1 VDKLVSLARLHCHPL
16 AVGVNV
22 DNYSDALYAFAHDHC
37 AIGRTFALRGV
48 GLLLRRLLGLFVP
61 RACCSLAR
69 RACFDDFSSDVVLS
83 ELQKFMLSG
92 VQGAETTLT
101 THEVD
106 GELRLHVPPEHTKR
120 HSYKAL
126 AKLDMR
132 RFWRMLAAL
141 LPVLKLP
148 FAADAERPR
157 IRALLNREGSS
168 DILDKSFAGV
178 RHSTLLL
185 LLRRLQLVLQEEDF
199 LVELRTA
206 RELASVHAVRAS
218 KMLVPRITPGAAITL
233 TPTAMT
239 CVHKTMSPLDFAAEV
254 AALRAAA
261 LHGTTGTIVLT
272 MFSVVVLYNRAERRA
287 QRLEAAAAAPPAAA
301 AAAPPPPTRRV
312 GVRFA
317 ARRRHGAARFVDV
330 DGGFVAYEAHE
341 LIGDE
346 AVEKVKMS
354 TKDFAKAVRSAH
366 GVNTTGKVVKLTAT
380 RGAGRAKKDLKR
392 ATLAETAQVV
402 RQRTGIAELDVGGA
416 DLGKGNTFAKVVR
429 TETVNGLV
437 RDVVFTY
444 DLSKGRCKKMGD
456 TVYEH
461 NVAPAAA
468 AAAPPDAAVAPAP
481 ADVAAAAP
489 PPPPPAP
496 PPAPAPTDDDED
508 SHAKLRKRGRRN
520 AIHEGIARAFKKMR
534 PLVFFVNADYLH
546 GFAPV
551 LRQLLRLGAFVVLV
565 DEFRTSEYCAGCSGQ
580 LQRCRAD
587 VDRMVC
593 RECAEADAGRK
604 GSRRFS
610 KDAMASARRAPPRAA
625 EHAAVHAAEHE
636 HADAE
641 SVDDAGGAV
650 PRTRAQ
656 VVDAVRTE
664 FNGLAAP
671 RRADIVRLLC
681 QLRGSEPDEGVRVLS
696 GLSGAGVVHALATQV
711 PCVPAHASP
720 ELEIDVVG
728 ATFAYQRYLLL
739 RDLSTANLRRRL
751 LRELARARCAECA
764 PGADAPKCGACA
776 WKRLKN
782 RLPRC
787 AVCRRDADDGCCV
800 VKESVGVWR
809 YKACGKCPKGRVHR
823 DANAVDN
830 LFLIVFNLFDD
841 VVRGGRPY
849 PLWCCT
855 VEAADRLDGVVFAW
869 NPAWNKL
876 QKDGNGGG
884 AGVGD
889 SRKRAAPTTSAPS
902 AWPTR
907 APAPSS
913 TGKQTSLLTWFA
925 RPTKARDESPS
936 DAGALAAETAPGG
949 ADQLDD
955 ERALGVGDPL
965 PHDAVDAEMDASVA
979 NYVDPDADI
988 DDKVAVGGL
997 LAAAAAAANAPAAGN
1012 QHADACIAS
1021 AVEAG
1026 EHAFEVDGQLDDE
1039 IDDAAMYECEYDEDA
1054 ELEQA
1059 INESAL
1065 EYLADTINT
1074 TTTTTA
1080 DNDSETDAGHRDKRR
1095 RADSPG
1101 TTTTTSTATNI
1112 NINASH
1118 NQNNPITE
1126 NHTAA
1131 SGPAVAVTETD
1142 GLIAKVTVFTS
1153 RTATG
1158 WRISTT
1164 TEISCTAT
1172 GTRTIINN
1180 VYSSNTSNTSNADS
1194 QNIVYNSSND
1204 SNSDSLPVLVG
1215 NQPTEQRATTSATSS
1230 SAPK

>member
-1 VDKLVSLARLHCHPL
+1 VDKLVSLARLHCQPL
-16 AVGVNV
+16 TVGVNV
-22 DNYSDALYAFAHDHC
+22 DNYGQALYAFAHDHC
-37 AIGRTFALRGV
+37 AMGRTFALRGV
-48 GLLLRRLLGLFVP
+48 GLVLRRLLGLFVP

-69 RACFDDFSSDVVLS
+69 RACFGDFSSDVVLC

-106 GELRLHVPPEHTKR
+106 GELRLLVPREHTKR
-120 HSYKAL
+120 HSYTAL
-126 AKLDMR
+126 AKVDMR

-148 FAADAERPR
+148 FAADVERPR
-157 IRALLNREGSS
+157 IHALLNREGNS

-206 RELASVHAVRAS
+206 RELASVHAVRAT

-239 CVHKTMSPLDFAAEV
+239 CVHKTMSPLDFAAEI

-272 MFSVVVLYNRAERRA
+272 MFSVGVLYNRAERRA
-287 QRLEAAAAAPPAAA
+287 QRLEAAAAAAAAPPAAA
-301 AAAPPPPTRRV
+301 AAPPPPPTRRV
-312 GVRFA
+312 GVRFE
-317 ARRRHGAARFVDV
+317 ARRRHGAACFVDV

-346 AVEKVKMS
+346 AVERVKMS
-354 TKDFAKAVRSAH
+354 TKDFAKAVKSAH
-366 GVNTTGKVVKLTAT
+366 GVNTTGKVIKLTAT

-392 ATLAETAQVV
+392 ATLAETARVV

-429 TETVNGLV
+429 SETVNGVV

-481 ADVAAAAP
+481 ADAAAAAP

-520 AIHEGIARAFKKMR
+520 AIHEGIARAFKKLR

-593 RECAEADAGRK
+593 RECAEADAARK

-641 SVDDAGGAV
+641 SVDDADGAV

-671 RRADIVRLLC
+671 RRADVVRLLC

-711 PCVPAHASP
+711 PCVPANAPP

-728 ATFAYQRYLLL
+728 VTFAYQRYLPL

-764 PGADAPKCGACA
+764 AGADARKCGACV
-776 WKRLKN
+776 WKRLRN

-830 LFLIVFNLFDD
+830 LFLIVFNLFVD
-841 VVRGGRPY
+841 VERGGRPY

-855 VEAADRLDGVVFAW
+855 VEAVDRLDGVAFAW
-869 NPAWNKL
+869 DPSWNRL
-876 QKDGNGGG
+876 QKDGDGGG
-884 AGVGD
+884 VGN
-889 SRKRAAPTTSAPS
+889 RKRAAPTTSAPS
-902 AWPTR
+902 AWPAQ

-913 TGKQTSLLTWFA
+913 ARKQTSLLTWFA
-925 RPTKARDESPS
+925 KARDESPS
-936 DAGALAAETAPGG
+936 DAGG

-955 ERALGVGDPL
+955 ERALGIGDPL
-965 PHDAVDAEMDASVA
+965 PHDAVDAEMDASIA
-979 NYVDPDADI
+979 YVDPDADV
-988 DDKVAVGGL
+988 DDKEPVGGL
-997 LAAAAAAANAPAAGN
+997 LAADAAAANAPAAGN

-1026 EHAFEVDGQLDDE
+1026 EHALEVDDE
-1039 IDDAAMYECEYDEDA
+1039 MIDDAAMYECEYDEDA

-1074 TTTTTA
+1074 TTTTTTAA
-1080 DNDSETDAGHRDKRR
+1080 DDSETDAGHRDKRR

-1101 TTTTTSTATNI
+1101 TATTTTTTATTI
-1112 NINASH
+1112 NSIPNASH
-1118 NQNNPITE
+1118 NQNDPITE

-1131 SGPAVAVTETD
+1131 RGPAVAVTETD
-1142 GLIAKVTVFTS
+1142 GLVTTVTVFTS

-1158 WRISTT
+1158 WRVSTT
-1164 TEISCTAT
+1164 TEISCTAA

-1194 QNIVYNSSND
+1194 QNIVYNCSND
-1204 SNSDSLPVLVG
+1204 SGNSDSLTVLVG
-1215 NQPTEQRATTSATSS
+1215 SETGQPTDQRATTSATSS